1 MVMFVVHLANSYRQ
15 QSIADLQSVNADMA
29 LLTSQLRQQVWLD
42 HRRVAQVL
50 HGSVQGALYAAAIR
64 LGRESVPTPET
75 IESVQKDISD
85 ALAEVSRAKSEDFVF
100 EEVLNSIIDLWQD
113 SINFELA
120 LDQKA
125 IHKLNENTDAAEC
138 MLEVL
143 REAVN
148 NSVKHG
154 GARNV
159 SVEIAPKSRGLLS
172 LVVIND
178 GKPLEPE
185 KIKGYGSNVLDE
197 LTHEWSIANT
207 HRGVQLSALVVG

>member
-1 MVMFVVHLANSYRQ
+1 MLNAN
-15 QSIADLQSVNADMA
+15 A
-29 LLTSQLRQQVWLD
+29 
-42 HRRVAQVL
+42 
-50 HGSVQGALYAAAIR
+50 
-64 LGRESVPTPET
+64 
-75 IESVQKDISD
+75 
-85 ALAEVSRAKSEDFVF
+85 
-100 EEVLNSIIDLWQD
+100 
-113 SINFELA
+113 
-120 LDQKA
+120 
-125 IHKLNENTDAAEC
+125 DAAEC
-138 MLEVL
+138 MPEVL

-159 SVEIAPKSRGLLS
+159 SVEIDPKSRGLLS

-178 GKPLEPE
+178 GAPLEPQ